1 MHCLAGINFRSDQ
14 SFHDNV
20 SSTNVVVRLRFDS
33 RVVDTF
39 NQLFNLL
46 LYIYIYMET
55 VVGALLRR

>member
-1 MHCLAGINFRSDQ
+1 MHCLAAINFRSDQ